1 MGRAALWNDARRR
14 TGAWREARLLEQKA
28 HVSCEGTMIRVEEGP
43 HFERIRHTRADHFLK
58 VEHAQSRAVGCDG
71 FRHRPLDQ
79 EPARLVNN
87 PRGAVGRVI
96 ARTEGGGRIRAG
108 LARQPRARRY
118 QDPVFL
124 SPIGNGFYAAS
135 KKAPGRAKR
144 QACGAQD
151 NDRRPW
157 RSGGTPGVRQR
168 RRKIPPEMRDKLF
181 QPFFTTKPTAKVRA
195 LDYRSAETLSPSSMA
210 ARSRS
215 IVMSANTP
223 NSSCACRAHSSLRRT
238 RNSSSNEDPN
248 NPETPEPA
256 GRSGMGQKRLCA

>member
-1 MGRAALWNDARRR
+1 MASIIGLAQTLGKTVRPSPINRVDPGRARKARSVVFTMGRAALWNDARRR

-124 SPIGNGFYAAS
+124 SPIGNGFLRS
-135 KKAPGRAKR
+135 VQK
-144 QACGAQD
+144 GAW
-151 NDRRPW
+151 P
-157 RSGGTPGVRQR
+157 
-168 RRKIPPEMRDKLF
+168 RK
-181 QPFFTTKPTAKVRA
+181 TA
-195 LDYRSAETLSPSSMA
+195 
-210 ARSRS
+210 
-215 IVMSANTP
+215 
-223 NSSCACRAHSSLRRT
+223 SLRCSR
-238 RNSSSNEDPN
+238 
-248 NPETPEPA
+248 
-256 GRSGMGQKRLCA
+256 